1 MEGTK
6 IIAVVADWEE
16 SSKYIKRVVEEVSKE
31 TNTSLEIKNE
41 DWDFLVT
48 YGVKDEYGGVEV
60 PQVFIQDEKDKIRFV
75 MGRVPLDENGKPD
88 LKKAKEILK
97 SALQS
102 TS

>member
-1 MEGTK
+1 MKEKK
-6 IIAVVADWEE
+6 IIAVIADWEE
-16 SSKYIKRVVEEVSKE
+16 SSKYVKRIVEEVSKE
-31 TNTSLEIKNE
+31 ANISLEIKNE

-60 PQVFIQDEKDKIRFV
+60 PQVFIQDENDKIKFV

-88 LKKAKEILK
+88 LKKAKEILL
-97 SALQS
+97 SALKS